1 MLFQH
6 RRKQVGTS
14 LPRTEKREQSE
25 RPADNPEQCACCR
38 RQQIQCFFSNPAETN
53 ALNNTYVLPE
63 TGTNQPTRL
72 HMRACFQAAT
82 FMSAMSAT

>member
-25 RPADNPEQCACCR
+25 RPADNPEQC
-38 RQQIQCFFSNPAETN
+38 TN